1 MSETI
6 LCEAVVEQIKTC
18 ISVRDSRWVDIRP
31 TGQPQSSIVS
41 DIFVAVHAQGWE
53 YLHLDNGICEEYW
66 IHATVSAKISQNHKD
81 FWGIGMNMSWDKS
94 LSHAIRSIV
103 NVVHLQPDVINFANA
118 KLQTQ
123 VSSPFVEML
132 QAVGK
137 VDGIQERGAEW
148 WGTSTVSNSARVS
161 NVIGF
166 SQTVKFFGGKRIQSI
181 GGYA

>member
-1 MSETI
+1 
-6 LCEAVVEQIKTC
+6 
-18 ISVRDSRWVDIRP
+18 
-31 TGQPQSSIVS
+31 
-41 DIFVAVHAQGWE
+41 
-53 YLHLDNGICEEYW
+53 
-66 IHATVSAKISQNHKD
+66 
-81 FWGIGMNMSWDKS
+81 MSWDKS